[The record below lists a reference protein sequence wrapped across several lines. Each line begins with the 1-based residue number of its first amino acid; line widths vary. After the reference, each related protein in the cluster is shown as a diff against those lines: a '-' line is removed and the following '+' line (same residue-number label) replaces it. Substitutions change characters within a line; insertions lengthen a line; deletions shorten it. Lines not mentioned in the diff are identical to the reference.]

1 MSLIREHA
9 GSRSAFLS
17 SSTMANNIQIRVL
30 AASTG
35 NCYRINLH
43 PNELTVGN
51 IRRQLA
57 AAVPVQDQILLLGP
71 PYKVPKD
78 STLRSE
84 EVLASLRLGD
94 KEDELNAR
102 SNNDVSESQS
112 HNISCN
118 VNVRCP
124 LNTPERSGAR
134 RLFLFSKRAL
144 SDAAPPP
151 PACVIE
157 PMQLKLP
164 VEPDPSPLV
173 FDHSA
178 SHPSPLSQALEV
190 YERRFMLHLCRGRAL
205 ADGADLRISAC
216 RSCVAEQI
224 VMARAL
230 RAAVSNLADHRN
242 GATRTRSEFTSDFQS
257 KTGKHAALLDNFEKI
272 LSELAGISLHP
283 SLISIARSSG
293 RMMETLVDTVPVDK
307 SKEWANQCRK
317 SHERLQNL
325 FKEVNTA
332 FDQLGSSSAREE
344 EARSD
349 SRAENEIE
357 CLFHEVEDDGMRI
370 RDKQA
375 ERLDKLTKD
384 HGEVVRV
391 IMDAISGISNQSQNA
406 QAAFITLENMSKSS
420 SDVLPS
426 MESDDTILVHLMT
439 KVASSKN
446 DCMKRAQVRM
456 HQISQAQ
463 SNIQRVQSSV
473 SVLRDALTQ
482 QCENILH
489 LDRLIELKSSY
500 NDFISEIQRRRA
512 YGNAVTSSSAA
523 LMERLASMRSDEV
536 AAREIF
542 LRGSG
547 RHLMPAFFNIF
558 AITLAM
564 PPPLFTP
571 QFPAMVEMDS
581 LPDVGAGVTPVADSE
596 QLSTTAPTTE
606 VSASSSSKNIQLS
619 SSSAPQQ
626 ADDEHDQQSLIV
638 SADEQSNE
646 IMEETLKEDRMIDE
660 AERKTLAYENALLRQ
675 ALERMGC
682 KSPTKTYLEGSVA
695 IEKKDMDE
703 SVNTSALTAELNE
716 MKSKIASLEKNLS
729 KAKEEESNAKSD
741 LTDLKKSLETNDK
754 ISHSSFNVGDVGLF
768 MPTGR
773 AGRAKRT
780 YLAFHSNCPHRYL
793 SADSIEGSP
802 DYILGRIVFQEEMTA
817 GQLGSESNPFGLHTG
832 TRFWMLSV
840 EVLKVP

>member
-1 MSLIREHA
+1 MREHGG
-9 GSRSAFLS
+9 GSRSSFPS
-17 SSTMANNIQIRVL
+17 SSTMSNNIQIRVL

-94 KEDELNAR
+94 KEDEF
-102 SNNDVSESQS
+102 STE
-112 HNISCN
+112 CN
-118 VNVRCP
+118 TKPKNSLCRCP

-144 SDAAPPP
+144 SDTAPPP
-151 PACVIE
+151 QPCILE

-173 FDHSA
+173 FDHKA
-178 SHPSPLSQALEV
+178 SHSPLSQALEV
-190 YERRFMLHLCRGRAL
+190 YERRFMLNLCRGRAL

-257 KTGKHAALLDNFEKI
+257 KTGKHATLLDNFDKI
-272 LSELAGISLHP
+272 LSELAGIPLHP

-293 RMMETLVDTVPVDK
+293 RMMETLLDTVPVDK

-317 SHERLQNL
+317 SHDRLQNL

-349 SRAENEIE
+349 SRAEKDIE
-357 CLFHEVEDDGMRI
+357 SLFHEVEDDGMRI

-384 HGEVVRV
+384 HGQVVRV
-391 IMDAISGISNQSQNA
+391 IMDAISGMSNQSHNA

-420 SDVLPS
+420 SDLLPS
-426 MESDDTILVHLMT
+426 MESDDTILIHLMT
-439 KVASSKN
+439 KVASSKT
-446 DCMKRAQVRM
+446 DSMKRAQVRM

-473 SVLRDALTQ
+473 SVLREALTQ
-482 QCENILH
+482 QCENMVH
-489 LDRLIELKSSY
+489 LERLTELKSSY

-536 AAREIF
+536 AARERF
-542 LRGSG
+542 LRGPG
-547 RHLMPAFFNIF
+547 RHLMPAFFDIF

-581 LPDVGAGVTPVADSE
+581 LPDVGVGSTSADSG

-606 VSASSSSKNIQLS
+606 VSASSSV
-619 SSSAPQQ
+619 PQEP
-626 ADDEHDQQSLIV
+626 DDEPDQQSLIV
-638 SADEQSNE
+638 SADEQSHE
-646 IMEETLKEDRMIDE
+646 IMEETLKEDRMISE

-675 ALERMGC
+675 ELERMGC
-682 KSPTKTYLEGSVA
+682 KSPTKTHLEGSVS
-695 IEKKDMDE
+695 IEKKAMDE
-703 SVNTSALTAELNE
+703 SVNVNALTAELNE
-716 MKSKIASLEKNLS
+716 MKLKIVSLEKDLS
-729 KAKEEESNAKSD
+729 NAKEEANNANYD
-741 LTDLKKSLETNDK
+741 LTNLKESLEKNDK

-780 YLAFHSNCPHRYL
+780 YLAFHSNCPNRFL
-793 SADSIEGSP
+793 SPDSIEGSP

-817 GQLGSESNPFGLHTG
+817 GPQGSESNPFGLNTG
-832 TRFWMLSV
+832 TRFWMLTV

>member
-1 MSLIREHA
+1 M
-9 GSRSAFLS
+9 
-17 SSTMANNIQIRVL
+17 
-30 AASTG
+30 
-35 NCYRINLH
+35 
-43 PNELTVGN
+43 GN

-94 KEDELNAR
+94 KEDDFSTECD
-102 SNNDVSESQS
+102 SKPQNN
-112 HNISCN
+112 SCSI
-118 VNVRCP
+118 RCP

-144 SDAAPPP
+144 SDTAQPPQP
-151 PACVIE
+151 CILE

-173 FDHSA
+173 FDHTA
-178 SHPSPLSQALEV
+178 SHSPLSQALEV
-190 YERRFMLHLCRGRAL
+190 YERRFMLNLCRGRAL

-257 KTGKHAALLDNFEKI
+257 KTGKHAALLDNFDKI
-272 LSELAGISLHP
+272 LSELAGIPLHP

-293 RMMETLVDTVPVDK
+293 RMMETLLDTVPVDK

-317 SHERLQNL
+317 SHDRLQNL

-349 SRAENEIE
+349 SRAEKDIDS
-357 CLFHEVEDDGMRI
+357 LFHEIEDDGMQI

-384 HGEVVRV
+384 HGQVVRV

-420 SDVLPS
+420 SDLLPS

-439 KVASSKN
+439 KVASSKT
-446 DCMKRAQVRM
+446 DSMKRAQVRM

-482 QCENILH
+482 QCENMVH
-489 LDRLIELKSSY
+489 LERLTELKSSY

-536 AAREIF
+536 AARERF

-547 RHLMPAFFNIF
+547 RHLMPAFFDIF

-581 LPDVGAGVTPVADSE
+581 LPDVGVGSTPSTDSG
-596 QLSTTAPTTE
+596 QLSTTAPNTE
-606 VSASSSSKNIQLS
+606 VSASSSV
-619 SSSAPQQ
+619 PQE
-626 ADDEHDQQSLIV
+626 ADDEPDQQSLIV
-638 SADEQSNE
+638 SADEQSHD

-675 ALERMGC
+675 ELERMGC
-682 KSPTKTYLEGSVA
+682 KSPTKTHLEGSVS
-695 IEKKDMDE
+695 IEKKAMDE
-703 SVNTSALTAELNE
+703 SVNVNALTTELNE
-716 MKSKIASLEKNLS
+716 MNLKIASLEKDLS
-729 KAKEEESNAKSD
+729 AAKEEADNANSD
-741 LTDLKKSLETNDK
+741 LTNLKELLEKNDK

-780 YLAFHSNCPHRYL
+780 YLAFHSNCPNRFL
-793 SADSIEGSP
+793 STDSIEGSP
-802 DYILGRIVFQEEMTA
+802 DYILGRIVFQEELTA
-817 GQLGSESNPFGLHTG
+817 GPQGSESNPFGLNMG
-832 TRFWMLSV
+832 TRFWMLTV